1 MGSLGYGQPTFAEH
15 FVDGRRWDCFAGVIG
30 FKLHS
35 LRSWELVLTHFTEKA
50 TEAEGA

>member
-1 MGSLGYGQPTFAEH
+1 MAGTG
-15 FVDGRRWDCFAGVIG
+15 DCFTGVVV

-35 LRSWELVLTHFTEKA
+35 LRRWESLLTHFTEKA